1 MRDELVDNLR
11 QLLELDRGLG
21 IEFQGKGGLQTA
33 GSGERGAG
41 SGERTGPFP
50 PSASGLEQ
58 SLPAPRSPLPAP
70 EVPDLT
76 TIANAIAACRA
87 CGLCQGRTQAIVG
100 TGAEDAELVFVS
112 EGPDADE
119 DATGQPLAGKPGE
132 LFDKMLAAMGLSRGQ
147 VFICNVVRCRPPGNR
162 VPTAVESAACLG
174 YLTGQL
180 HRIKPKLICTLG
192 NTPLRVLMGDETL
205 GVTRLRGTRLEWH
218 GIPLIPTFHPA
229 YLLRNPESKKPAWE
243 DLKQVLALLGR
254 EVPKR

>member
-21 IEFQGKGGLQTA
+21 IEFQGKGGVTT
-33 GSGERGAG
+33 SGERGAG
-41 SGERTGPFP
+41 SGEKTAPVP
-50 PSASGLEQ
+50 PTASAIEP

-70 EVPDLT
+70 EVPDLAG
-76 TIANAIAACRA
+76 IARAITACRA
-87 CGLCQGRTQAIVG
+87 CGLCQGRTQAVVG
-100 TGAEDAELVFVS
+100 AGADNAELVFVS

-119 DATGQPLAGKPGE
+119 DATGQPLAGKSGE
-132 LFDKMLAAMGLSRGQ
+132 LFDKMLAAMGLSRSQ

-162 VPTAVESAACLG
+162 LPTAVETAACLG
-174 YLTGQL
+174 YLTDQL
-180 HRIKPKLICTLG
+180 QRIKPKLICTLG
-192 NTPLRVLMGDETL
+192 NTPLRVLMGDDTL
-205 GVTRLRGTRLEWH
+205 GVTRLRGTRLDWH

-243 DLKQVLALLGR
+243 DLKQVLAVLGR